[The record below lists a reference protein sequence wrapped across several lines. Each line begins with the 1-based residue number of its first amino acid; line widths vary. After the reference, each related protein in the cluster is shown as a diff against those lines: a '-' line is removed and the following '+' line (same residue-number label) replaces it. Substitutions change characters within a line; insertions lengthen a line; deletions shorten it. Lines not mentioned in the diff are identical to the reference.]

1 MSALQKVMTVTLM
14 RADLYDSPTYTGAYL
29 RLPANQNEIQDAME
43 RARITG
49 GQPLK
54 IVECY
59 NNQVECIKFIPE
71 NLSLDELNFLASRLA
86 EMEDWQRTAFKGLV
100 QMEKEPPTM
109 RTLINITYNMEDVQ
123 CIHVK
128 NDAELGEF
136 YLDNGFVDAVNEIP
150 DEYREEILEF
160 INPEKVGHIQR
171 EAESGVYVDG
181 HYVVKDFEGL
191 KQVYDGV
198 HLPEQPTKSDYVFS
212 LLLENGM
219 EELKNNKGQWLA
231 FPASPEEVNEALL
244 YLKVT
249 SLDEC
254 IIARSESIVPR
265 MDKNFSFSEDIEK
278 ISVLADH
285 IRELESQGALSK
297 YKAVLEFADCSDI
310 DHALDLTQNLDCY
323 DFYPELSSSED
334 YGRQALLKASGLKPN
349 DIAFKYLEFSH
360 YGYAMMK
367 ENGVSTTEYGLVR
380 CNEKGLVLEY
390 CQPSIGQQMM

>member
-1 MSALQKVMTVTLM
+1 
-14 RADLYDSPTYTGAYL
+14 
-29 RLPANQNEIQDAME
+29 
-43 RARITG
+43 
-49 GQPLK
+49 
-54 IVECY
+54 
-59 NNQVECIKFIPE
+59 
-71 NLSLDELNFLASRLA
+71 
-86 EMEDWQRTAFKGLV
+86 
-100 QMEKEPPTM
+100 
-109 RTLINITYNMEDVQ
+109 MEDVQ
-123 CIHVK
+123 CIPVK

-150 DEYREEILEF
+150 DEYRGEILEF

-191 KQVYDGV
+191 KQVYNGV
-198 HLPEQPTKSDYVFS
+198 HLSEQPTKSDYVFS

-323 DFYPELSSSED
+323 DFYPELSSPED
-334 YGRQALLKASGLKPN
+334 YGRQALMKASGLKPDN
-349 DIAFKYLEFSH
+349 IAFKYLEFSH